1 MSSSEDDSDGSDST
15 ASEQFESVPEDET
28 VPDETPP
35 KKVKSEWSKSYSSTA
50 FKMMANMGYK
60 SNQGLGKLG
69 QGRLEP
75 VEAARQDGRRGLG
88 LKLEKISSAAE
99 QWRENLEEIQI
110 PERIDWLANNSDD
123 LDSMTM
129 ADLEDWVRNAPK
141 KEIIDDETN
150 FCEEEIL
157 RNVLSSKS
165 AFDELDGNDMRRART
180 RSNPFETIRGS
191 IFQNR
196 AAVKMANIDS
206 LCDFMFTDPKDR
218 NNKSLV
224 KENDLLYFADICAG
238 PGGFTE
244 YVLYKKSWQAKGFG
258 FTLRGQNDFK
268 LDNFFAASPETFDPY
283 YGVADDGDIFN
294 PANQESFRDYV
305 LNDTEQAGVHFVMA
319 DGGFSVEGRENI
331 QEILSKQLYMCQCL
345 VALSILRDKGHFV
358 CKLFDL
364 FTPFSVGLV
373 YLMYKCFEEI
383 SICKPNT
390 SRPANSERYL
400 ICKWKK
406 PNTETIRRHLSNINQ
421 EMWDNRDSDTDVREL
436 VALDILFRDK
446 EFVDYITESN
456 NRLGHNQIVG
466 LIKIAAYCSNPE
478 LKEARQAEYRSKCL
492 KLWNL
497 PDKMRQAP
505 EMKSPDALLAELL
518 RDWNGDKSFM
528 TEQAV
533 RLDSK
538 DKLGRRIIKVPDWY
552 FVPLSRSEDN
562 ARDTAT
568 FFLSRGRGIIY
579 KWSPTGRWEQSDCV
593 LEMSPKT
600 LIYGEIVQ
608 EQIGEGSKG
617 IMVRALHIIDGI
629 SLGGLNI
636 ARLPLQHRLK
646 LCDKFARSLNKPNKK
661 ATNADGIHVQMTPI
675 RCKKLISLPDFNNFF
690 QQMRPYKMKNNSHER
705 LGIRIRSGDESA
717 ERFYVVGGML
727 FLNELTH
734 EFASEISRKHN
745 TLYYYHISTGK
756 SYFPNHLPDGINV
769 FSSFKNCFQRRL
781 LWKWT
786 NVYQVLE
793 TMPMDKREQGTL
805 FRMDFNEFLEEKL
818 PKN

>member
-1 MSSSEDDSDGSDST
+1 MSSSSDDDSDGSEST
-15 ASEQFESVPEDET
+15 GSEQFEA
-28 VPDETPP
+28 VPDEESAPDEPQP
-35 KKVKSEWSKSYSSTA
+35 KKVKTGWSNSYSSTVQ
-50 FKMMANMGYK
+50 KMMTNMGYK
-60 SNQGLGKLG
+60 KDQGLGKLG

-99 QWRENLEEIQI
+99 QWRDNLEEIRI
-110 PERIDWLANNSDD
+110 PERIDWIENHCDD
-123 LDSMTM
+123 LDNLSME
-129 ADLEDWVRNAPK
+129 DLSEWVRQAPK

-150 FCEEEIL
+150 FCDPEIL

-206 LCDFMFTDPKDR
+206 LCDFMFTNPKDK
-218 NNKSLV
+218 NDKSLV
-224 KENDLLYFADICAG
+224 KDNDLLYFADICAG

-244 YVLYKKSWQAKGFG
+244 YVLYKKGWQAKGFG

-268 LDNFFAASPETFDPY
+268 LDNFFAASPETFDPF
-283 YGVADDGDIFN
+283 YGTAGDGDIFN
-294 PANQESFRDYV
+294 PANQTSFAEYV
-305 LNDTEQAGVHFVMA
+305 LKGTEQAGVHFVMA
-319 DGGFSVEGRENI
+319 DGGFSVDGKENI

-406 PNTETIRRHLSNINQ
+406 SNTETVRRHLSSINQ
-421 EMWDNRDSDTDVREL
+421 DMWDNPNAETDVREL
-436 VALDILFRDK
+436 VSLDVLFRDK
-446 EFVDYITESN
+446 EFVEYITESN

-466 LIKIAAYCSNPE
+466 LIKIAAYCNNPD
-478 LKEARQAEYRSKCL
+478 LKEPRQAEYRSKCL
-492 KLWNL
+492 ELWNL

-505 EMKSPDALLAELL
+505 EMKTPDVLLAELL
-518 RDWNGDKSFM
+518 SDWNGDKDFM
-528 TEQAV
+528 SVPAN

-538 DKLGRRIIKVPDWY
+538 KTLSQKIIHPPDWY

-568 FFLSRGRGIIY
+568 FFLSRGRGIIL
-579 KWSPTGRWEQSDCV
+579 KWSTTGRWEPCDCV

-629 SLGGLNI
+629 CLGGLNI
-636 ARLPLQHRLK
+636 ARMPIKERLK

-661 ATNADGIHVQMTPI
+661 ATSADGNHVQMTPI
-675 RCKKLISLPDFNNFF
+675 RCKKLIPLSEFNNFF
-690 QQMRPYKMKNNSHER
+690 QQMRPYKMKNNSNER
-705 LGIRIRSGDESA
+705 LGIRIRSGDDTA
-717 ERFYVVGGML
+717 ERFYIVGGMM
-727 FLNELTH
+727 FLNELMH
-734 EFASEISRKHN
+734 PFVSAISSTHN
-745 TLYYYHISTGK
+745 TIYYYNLDTKQSF
-756 SYFPNHLPDGINV
+756 FPNHMLRV
-769 FSSFKNCFQRRL
+769 FSSFKNCFIHRQ

-786 NVYQVLE
+786 NVYQVHE
-793 TMPMDKREQGTL
+793 VMPKDMREDGTL
-805 FRMDFNEFLEEKL
+805 FRMDFCEFLQERLKR
-818 PKN
+818 